1 MNVASFSAVR
11 MRIILLLSVL
21 LFTLKGNAQSY
32 NFESAVVS
40 GMVPLPAHPHDGL
53 PPAFRQIR
61 FVVLQPQRAVF
72 SEPGADMQR
81 DDSRNFSAPAFQV
94 DRKVCDPKNPH
105 SRTCRLKFFSAFA
118 QSFEL
123 LSIDMIGDM
132 AMDPFERGKF
142 VYAIR
147 NGQFWSKYWK
157 TLQNFRYTH
166 WNDDDSIKTTWIG
179 HPMEGAALEFI
190 WIQNNPKI
198 SSLQF
203 ENTRRY
209 WNSRLW
215 AMLPSTLFSAE
226 WLLGPLSESAIGN
239 QGINYYHYKAD
250 HNKWTNGTGY
260 ADFVVTPIG
269 GLLWSIGEDW
279 LDLHVVKKFKAKHRN
294 WALLVLVSS
303 ITPTKSEANL
313 LRFKAPWYRDYEH
326 LPAGMPAD

>member
-1 MNVASFSAVR
+1 M
-11 MRIILLLSVL
+11 
-21 LFTLKGNAQSY
+21 
-32 NFESAVVS
+32 VS
-40 GMVPLPAHPHDGL
+40 
-53 PPAFRQIR
+53 
-61 FVVLQPQRAVF
+61 
-72 SEPGADMQR
+72 
-81 DDSRNFSAPAFQV
+81 
-94 DRKVCDPKNPH
+94 
-105 SRTCRLKFFSAFA
+105 
-118 QSFEL
+118 
-123 LSIDMIGDM
+123 DM
-132 AMDPFERGKF
+132 AMDPIQRGKF
-142 VYAIR
+142 VYAIT
-147 NGQFWSKYWK
+147 NGQFWNNYWK

-190 WIQNNPKI
+190 WIQNNPKV

-203 ENTRRY
+203 ENTKRY